1 MLNYLVE
8 LTQLTQMQF
17 WFSLLAVFI
26 AGLVRGFAGF
36 ALSAIVVASMA
47 SILPTRELIPMAYLL
62 EGSASLVMLRGGVRD
77 ADMSI
82 VWVLAIG
89 SAIGVPI
96 GLLATTSLP
105 METTRIVALVLIL
118 CLAALQLFKISPR
131 FVGTRAGLYGT
142 GLFAGIATG
151 LASVGGMVVALY
163 ILASKFDP
171 RSMRGALVMYLFVG
185 MFTSLVW
192 HLLYGIMDMR
202 AVMRGVVF
210 APVLLL
216 GVFIGVSLFRPSLQ
230 GFYKRFCLVLLMG
243 LSVAGLVS
251 ALT

>member
-1 MLNYLVE
+1 MFIYLAE
-8 LTQLTQMQF
+8 ITQLSSEQF
-17 WFSLLAVFI
+17 MFCLITVFV

-47 SILPTRELIPMAYLL
+47 RTVPTVELIPMAYLL
-62 EGSASLVMLRGGVRD
+62 EGAASLVMLRGGVRD

-89 SAIGVPI
+89 SAVGVPL
-96 GLLATTSLP
+96 GLMATTSLP
-105 METTRIVALVLIL
+105 METTRVVALCLIL
-118 CLAALQLFKISPR
+118 ALATMQLFKITPR
-131 FVGTRAGLYGT
+131 FVGTKAGLYGT

-163 ILASKFDP
+163 VLASKIDP

-185 MFTSLVW
+185 MFTSLAW

-202 AVMRGVVF
+202 ALMRGLVF
-210 APVLLL
+210 IPPLLI
-216 GVFIGVSLFRPSLQ
+216 GVFIGVQLFRPSLQ
-230 GFYKRFCLVLLMG
+230 GFYKRFCLVLLMC
-243 LSVAGLVS
+243 LSLAGLVS
-251 ALT
+251 VLG